1 MEPIK
6 EDDEDINNNN
16 KRNSGF
22 TDVLEVLEECISD
35 IDRSIQEVKDSS
47 YITSNQKTINIYNCT
62 GIVPFI
68 ITQGSENCQLICI
81 ESITYPEICPEI
93 NIGDVLISV
102 EDRLFPG
109 LTRNE
114 AFLILDELFSFYD
127 HISICIISPHL
138 IPVNLSH
145 LLNDIKFLSLHHII
159 RTNIY
164 FNNVPY
170 TTKELDDEEISGE
183 YYNHVSYDDFMFLVK
198 NNMLL
203 EYGEYKGHLYG
214 TPVPRNANMISDS
227 RGPLPPNWEIAYSDA
242 GERYFVDHNTGTTQW
257 NDPRDEILPPGWEKV
272 DDEVHGTFYVNH
284 NTKTTQYNKPS
295 YQQLERNDGF
305 SNQNEYSSENCTYN
319 GESNNIE
326 MYQQKE
332 VKNLNESQGY
342 GLIGTHPTKAIYTYN
357 TITTN
362 IVNDPTTSI
371 PINRKHI
378 NTYDIDKNYGNL
390 KIDDRDNFNK
400 SLTSQY
406 EFTRYVSKLKGQ
418 IYKTAIV
425 KGPKGLGFTLIGNDG
440 GSDNEEFIQIKGIIP
455 NSPAELNGVLKP
467 ADVLVSVNKQLMLG
481 ATQEEACEI
490 FRNIPIGETVC
501 IEICRGYPFLI
512 PVNNKVVTENIYA
525 SSASLKQQY
534 NYFTVTTK
542 KTNQGFG
549 FTIGDSI
556 GGHQIKSLI
565 HPLQCPNLQEKDIIL
580 EIDNI
585 KVHNLS
591 HEEVIH
597 ILHEYP
603 PNSIVM
609 LLVKRLA
616 IRHRSKTPTPGFRYG
631 ETFQKNSITTNS
643 RSKTPGPKSSTISGR
658 RNDRTIIG
666 IQSNNFYNNVKNDN
680 FNRLKQSNTTLDF
693 TSVPTYVPINYN
705 GNSKK
710 IVVNLIKKH
719 NGFGF
724 RLYGGAEANTDLSVR
739 EIIRGEAA
747 DLDGRLKV
755 GDKIV
760 EIDNISV
767 IGYTHEK
774 ALELIKKS
782 FENGHIKLVV
792 ERPSENISNGIL
804 PRSVSLPLNQ
814 HPPLSNSS
822 LPYDV
827 VLTKRDEEEFGCVII
842 SLKERNG
849 SYIGNVLPNTPAY
862 RNGKIRIGDNVIAV
876 NGIPTINLS
885 HLQVINLIKNSGHQV
900 CLTIDPTGF
909 LVIDRNAKYNDILE
923 YAQHV
928 KNDYD
933 INYHNDNN
941 SIQNYGR
948 HYNPS
953 RIIDI
958 DKFNINDERKSYSIT
973 KQTEGLYGQG
983 TIYQKGTP
991 LYSASG
997 THYNPLPSMDKG
1009 SAAESLI
1016 SIRLVKGNKGFGF
1029 SIRGGWEFGKM
1040 PLFVLRIA
1048 DDGPA
1053 ALDGRL
1059 RLSDQIIE
1067 INGISTKEMTHKRA
1081 IELILQN
1088 PEVTLLVSRKVYT

>member
-6 EDDEDINNNN
+6 EDDEEIENKE

-35 IDRSIQEVKDSS
+35 IDKSIQEARGSC
-47 YITSNQKTINIYNCT
+47 YINCNQRTVYIYNYD
-62 GIVPFI
+62 GIVPFV
-68 ITQGSENCQLICI
+68 ITPGSENCQLICI
-81 ESITYPEICPEI
+81 DTIRCPELCSEI
-93 NIGDVLISV
+93 SVGDVLISA

-114 AFLILDELFSFYD
+114 AFLILDELFTFYD
-127 HISICIISPHL
+127 YISISVISPYL
-138 IPVNLSH
+138 IPVNLSD
-145 LLNDIKFLSLHHII
+145 LLNDVKFLSLHHTI

-170 TTKELDDEEISGE
+170 TTKEINKDEVAGE
-183 YYNHVSYDDFMFLVK
+183 YYNHVSYEDFMFLVK

-257 NDPRDEILPPGWEKV
+257 NDPRDEILPPGWERV
-272 DDEVHGTFYVNH
+272 DDEVHGTFYVDH

-295 YQQLERNDGF
+295 YQQLERQDDF
-305 SNQNEYSSENCTYN
+305 SHAKEYTSENYACN
-319 GESNNIE
+319 GESSNVGV
-326 MYQQKE
+326 YQKE
-332 VKNLNESQGY
+332 VKKFNEVPGY
-342 GLIGTHPTKAIYTYN
+342 GLIGTHPTKAIYTSN
-357 TITTN
+357 TISTN
-362 IVNDPTTSI
+362 VFNDPSTSF
-371 PINRKHI
+371 PKTPLHMNNHE
-378 NTYDIDKNYGNL
+378 IDKVFGNF
-390 KIDDRDNFNK
+390 KIDESDNFN
-400 SLTSQY
+400 SSPQF
-406 EFTRYVSKLKGQ
+406 EFTRYISKLKGKILQ
-418 IYKTAIV
+418 TSIV

-440 GSDNEEFIQIKGIIP
+440 SCDREEFIQIKGIIP
-455 NSPAELNGVLKP
+455 NSPAEIDGVLKS

-490 FRNIPIGETVC
+490 FRNIPVGETVY
-501 IEICRGYPFLI
+501 IEVCRGYPLLI
-512 PVNNKVVTENIYA
+512 SLNNKVVTENIYA
-525 SSASLKQQY
+525 SSSSLKQQY
-534 NYFTVTTK
+534 NYFSVTAK

-549 FTIGDSI
+549 FTLGDSI
-556 GGHQIKSLI
+556 GGHQIKSI
-565 HPLQCPNLQEKDIIL
+565 VQPLQCQNLQEKDVIL

-585 KVHNLS
+585 KIHNLS

-597 ILHEYP
+597 ILHQYP
-603 PNSIVM
+603 VNSIVA
-609 LLVKRLA
+609 LLIKRLSV
-616 IRHRSKTPTPGFRYG
+616 RHRSKTPTAGFRYG
-631 ETFQKNSITTNS
+631 ENYQKNNVITNS
-643 RSKTPGPKSSTISGR
+643 RSKTPAPKSSTISGR
-658 RNDRTIIG
+658 RNDRSIIG
-666 IQSNNFYNNVKNDN
+666 IQSNNFYSSIRNDN

-693 TSVPTYVPINYN
+693 TNVPTYVPINYN
-705 GNSKK
+705 GDSKK

-755 GDKIV
+755 GDKII
-760 EIDNISV
+760 EIDNVSV
-767 IGYTHEK
+767 IGFTHEK

-782 FENGHIKLVV
+782 FENGHIKLIV
-792 ERPSENISNGIL
+792 ERPSENIGNGIL
-804 PRSVSLPLNQ
+804 PRSASLPLGQ
-814 HPPLSNSS
+814 HVLPSPT

-827 VLTKRDEEEFGCVII
+827 ILTKRDEEDFGCVII

-862 RNGKIRIGDNVIAV
+862 RNGRIRIGDNVIAV
-876 NGIPTINLS
+876 NGVPTTNLT
-885 HLQVINLIKNSGHQV
+885 HLQVISLIKNSGHHV
-900 CLTIDPTGF
+900 RLTIDPTGF

-923 YAQHV
+923 YAQHLR
-928 KNDYD
+928 NDYD
-933 INYHNDNN
+933 TNKNTNDNN
-941 SIQNYGR
+941 SIPTYERQ
-948 HYNPS
+948 YNP
-953 RIIDI
+953 RTNNMDN
-958 DKFNINDERKSYSIT
+958 FNVNDERKSYSIR
-973 KQTEGLYGQG
+973 KQTEGIYGQG
-983 TIYQKGTP
+983 SIYQRGTP

-997 THYNPLPSMDKG
+997 THYNPLPSMDKS

-1016 SIRLVKGNKGFGF
+1016 SIRLVKGNRGFGF